1 MMEVLDIRELIKTLA
16 SIEQAAVGF
25 YQSLAKHTKNEK
37 VRILAKTM
45 ARVEK
50 EHQTRYENLY
60 RSFKNQKKAKPPDEV
75 ADSVRQYVLSLIDC
89 RIFHSPE
96 HAEKIAEK
104 LTDPNEAVD
113 MAIRFEK
120 ENLLLLIECRA
131 IVQGEARKVIEKFM
145 RQEKDHI
152 ISLQKIRKELE
163 KI

>member
-1 MMEVLDIRELIKTLA
+1 M
-16 SIEQAAVGF
+16 
-25 YQSLAKHTKNEK
+25 
-37 VRILAKTM
+37 LAKTM

-50 EHQTRYENLY
+50 EHQTRFESLY
-60 RSFKNQKKAKPPDEV
+60 RNLKNQKKAKAPDEV

-96 HAEKIAEK
+96 HAEKIAK
-104 LTDPNEAVD
+104 NLTNPNEAVD

-131 IVQGEARKVIEKFM
+131 IVQGEAKKVVETFM
-145 RQEKDHI
+145 LQEKDHI
-152 ISLQKIRKELE
+152 ISLQKIRKTLE